1 MISERQFAKG
11 FQQLWREVL
20 PLLTPHFV
28 TVFNEVYCQKLMIKD
43 GRQAPVIETGDAT
56 DSSVV
61 AEFAFHLV
69 RLANERSIPL
79 SEVGHCEPLLSD
91 VEKIALKL
99 VRQYESRQAEIPLG
113 FSLVERSEALCLVK
127 NYSIF
132 LSDRSQSAIEFRPYI
147 PGAGF
152 VNSCTGDLSVST
164 ALFEIKTVNR
174 NIAGKDIR
182 QLLVYLALQSASGTR
197 RWSEAGFFNPRRALV
212 YQFSIGS
219 VIPLLSGGRLTSEV
233 FNQMVEYFGTRDL
246 QFDSAF

>member
-1 MISERQFAKG
+1 MISERQFARG

-28 TVFNEVYCQKLMIKD
+28 TVFNEVYCQKLMEKN
-43 GRQAPVIETGDAT
+43 GTQAPVVASSDST
-56 DSSVV
+56 DSSMV

-79 SEVGHCEPLLSD
+79 TDVGHDQRLLSD
-91 VEKIALKL
+91 AEKVALTLIRK
-99 VRQYESRQAEIPLG
+99 YESRQAAIPRGL
-113 FSLVERSEALCLVK
+113 SLVERAESLLLVK

-132 LSDRSQSAIEFRPYI
+132 LSDHSKSAIEFGPHI

-152 VNSCTGDLSVST
+152 VNSCRGDLSVST
-164 ALFEIKTVNR
+164 ALFEIKTMNR

-182 QLLVYLALQSASGTR
+182 QLLVYLALQAASGTR
-197 RWSEAGFFNPRRALV
+197 RWSQAGFFNPRRALV
-212 YQFSIGS
+212 YPFSIDR
-219 VIPLLSGGRLTSEV
+219 VIPLLAGGRLTSEV
-233 FNQMVEYFGTRDL
+233 FDQMVEYFGTRDL

>member
-1 MISERQFAKG
+1 MISERQFARG

-20 PLLTPHFV
+20 PLLNPHFV
-28 TVFNEVYCQKLMIKD
+28 TVFNEVYRQKLMHKN
-43 GRQAPVIETGDAT
+43 GTQAPVVASGDST
-56 DSSVV
+56 DASVV

-69 RLANERSIPL
+69 RLASERSIPFL
-79 SEVGHCEPLLSD
+79 DAANDNRLLSD
-91 VEKIALKL
+91 AEKTALTL
-99 VRQYESRQAEIPLG
+99 VRQYESRQVEIPHIL
-113 FSLVERSEALCLVK
+113 SIVEKSEALLLVE
-127 NYSIF
+127 NYSTF
-132 LSDRSQSAIEFRPYI
+132 LSGHSKSAIEFRPYI
-147 PGAGF
+147 RGAGF

-212 YQFSIGS
+212 YQFSVDS

-233 FNQMVEYFGTRDL
+233 FDQMVEYFGTRDL